1 MKKTITL
8 GLMLFGLFATSVQA
22 QTKHCHT
29 VEDCQQ
35 QIAERKADLAEL
47 LKDVTP
53 RLTGILKTEVSQDEA
68 KSICEEE
75 GKRLGDP
82 GMRLP
87 TARELALDA
96 IARKALPSS
105 AISETKKDGYSLVKG
120 SDSVGN
126 PDHFYFSYK
135 DYKRP
140 AGDLGNKWFWSS
152 SVHPDYSVYAYV
164 INGVNGV
171 IDYVSRSY
179 DYDYGAVRC
188 VQSR

>member
-53 RLTGILKTEVSQDEA
+53 RLTGILKAGVSQHEA
-68 KSICEEE
+68 EDICRD
-75 GKRLGDP
+75 K

-105 AISETKKDGYSLVKG
+105 AISETEKDGYSLVKG
-120 SDSVGN
+120 SDSEGN
-126 PDHFYFSYK
+126 PDHFYFSNKGYQP
-135 DYKRP
+135 P

-152 SVHPDYSVYAYV
+152 SVLPDYSVYAYV